1 MINDVIE
8 KEWIENF
15 IKTDEFSEALGIVWR
30 FGHIHE
36 SNKIFELSHK
46 SQNII
51 SRFFELIADAAHP
64 KSRYR
69 KEKGFTEWYCSLNM
83 NHPFIDII
91 KSMGWTP
98 RLKQERLYPKG
109 TFNETTF
116 VKTYILMRHDVGIM
130 RENSKG
136 KILIRPRL
144 RIHGS
149 IDVLNNICRVLH
161 QDLGIPPKKLQTD
174 LKVERAKTIY
184 YQSKKDIP
192 AILNYIGAKE
202 SLEKFNS
209 FNLGYQE
216 VINPL
221 NQI

>member
-1 MINDVIE
+1 MVNDLVE
-8 KEWIENF
+8 KEWINTF
-15 IKTDEFSEALGIVWR
+15 VKTDEFSEALGIVWK

-46 SQNII
+46 SRDII
-51 SRFFELIADAAHP
+51 NRFSQLIVDATHPQSRF
-64 KSRYR
+64 R
-69 KEKGFTEWYCSLNM
+69 KEKGFTEWHCSLNID
-83 NHPFIDII
+83 HPFIKTITH
-91 KSMGWTP
+91 MGWTP
-98 RLKQERLYPKG
+98 RLKQERLFPRG
-109 TFNETTF
+109 DFNESAF
-116 VKTYILMRHDVGIM
+116 VKTYIFMRHDLGTM

-149 IDVLNNICRVLH
+149 VDVLNNICKVLH
-161 QDLGIPPKKLQTD
+161 KDLGIPPKKLQTD

-192 AILNYIGAKE
+192 AILNYIEAKE

-209 FNLGYQE
+209 FNLGYQ
-216 VINPL
+216 
-221 NQI
+221 